1 MNHQSTIMIATLSQ
15 RLAAQ
20 ELRIQALE
28 RYNETLEQSLS
39 HAVKSLE
46 GTRHVLADYAY
57 REVGSTLH
65 LEAYKQINGLLID
78 LTV

>member
-28 RYNETLEQSLS
+28 RYSETLEQSLS
-39 HAVKSLE
+39 HAIKSLE
-46 GTRHVLADYAY
+46 GTRHILTDYAY
-57 REVGSTLH
+57 RKVGSTLH
-65 LEAYKQINGLLID
+65 LEAYKQINSLLID